1 MTTQVGAEISRGDV
15 LKRLGFGTVDAESET
30 DLSSRFVRT
39 DDFDEFLNP
48 LNVLV
53 LGPKGTGKS
62 ALFELF
68 TKYEGAA
75 RSFAPDALKDVI
87 FTAASGFSDLTEV
100 DTGSIEALRQ
110 EDGYSHESLWRLYI
124 ALRAALAVSNLDN
137 LPSGPLREFSKAVG
151 EKRDWRIMPILKQ
164 LWRALVSDKLPTA
177 KITVR
182 GVEIDFSVGGQDLD
196 VIAMLQG
203 VNRALEIEGKK
214 LWVLFDKIDELFPT
228 DSEER
233 LRALEGLMLAAMEVR
248 RMFPR
253 VQPRIFLRTDL
264 WRHLQFTNKS
274 HLEDKK
280 VDLGWSS
287 SQMAR
292 LLLKRA
298 VADEAVWNLAA
309 EQEEQ
314 LLAVTSVEDLSDDQ
328 VATALTSIFPSNVYG
343 GQKEASFISWLVP
356 RVTDGL
362 GTVLPREA
370 IFLGNRSRSAQLS
383 AGGPAPETLLSGK
396 SVLTAYRETSEMRVR
411 SYLAEFPAVSKHILR
426 FEGLTTSSFSRVELE
441 ATFLGLEPSG
451 DDLLRELCE
460 IGLLKPAGRDITTS
474 ETFEVPQ
481 MYRQGLGLVIRGRP

>member
-1 MTTQVGAEISRGDV
+1 MTVSGGAEISRGDA

-39 DDFDEFLNP
+39 DDFDEFLDP
-48 LNVLV
+48 QNVLV

-75 RSFAPDALKDVI
+75 RSFAPNALKDVLI
-87 FTAASGFSDLTEV
+87 TAATGFSDLTEV

-110 EDGYSHESLWRLYI
+110 EDGYNHEDLWRLYI

-151 EKRDWRIMPILKQ
+151 GKRDWRLAPILRQ
-164 LWRALVSDKLPTA
+164 LWRALVSNKLPTPR
-177 KITVR
+177 ITVR
-182 GVEIDFSVGGQDLD
+182 GVEVDFSVGGQDLD
-196 VIAMLQG
+196 IVAMLQG
-203 VNRALEIEGKK
+203 VNKALEIEGKH

-228 DSEER
+228 NPDER
-233 LRALEGLMLAAMEVR
+233 LRALEGLMLATMEVR

-253 VQPRIFLRTDL
+253 VQPRVFLRTDL
-264 WRHLQFTNKS
+264 WRHLNFTNKS

-280 VDLGWSS
+280 VDLAWSA

-298 VADEAVWNLAA
+298 VTDEAVWNLAA

-314 LLAVTSVEDLSDDQ
+314 LLAVVSVEDLSDDQ
-328 VATALTSIFPSNVYG
+328 VARGLTSIFPSSVYG
-343 GQKEASFISWLVP
+343 GAKEASFVSWLVP

-362 GTVLPREA
+362 ATVLPREA
-370 IFLGNRSRSAQLS
+370 IYLSNRARVAQLS
-383 AGGPAPETLLSGK
+383 AGGPATEALLSGK

-411 SYLAEFPAVSKHILR
+411 SYLAEFPAVAKHILR
-426 FEGLTTSSFSRVELE
+426 FEGLTSSTFTRHELE
-441 ATFLGLEPSG
+441 EVFRGLEPSG

-460 IGLLKPAGRDITTS
+460 IGLLRPGGRDIATS

-481 MYRQGLGLVIRGRP
+481 LYRQGLGLVIRGRP